1 MKNRIMCILSIIMFS
16 IICLSCTKNLTLEQ
30 KMVKYEEHVHKRWKY
45 NIDSTFEGNFTD
57 SGYREILVFF
67 NIVHKKENA
76 KSKETRLFVIDNNDT
91 IVNVYT
97 VNYRN
102 FKVDDQNFIKEI
114 DIFDIK
120 YNNAVITD
128 FNGNGMLEF
137 IYFDWAGSTLDFY
150 IEEFK
155 GDRFQN
161 IAPSILSF
169 YELTHFDFEKKSMY
183 LTQIQTN
190 KKMKLTW
197 NPERQRY
204 FCEEY

>member
-1 MKNRIMCILSIIMFS
+1 MRSRIICIILLSIISF
-16 IICLSCTKNLTLEQ
+16 SCTKQLSIEQ
-30 KMVKYEEHVHKRWKY
+30 KMIQYEERTHKCWKYE
-45 NIDSTFEGNFTD
+45 ISSTLEGNFTN
-57 SGYREILVFF
+57 SGYKEILVFF
-67 NIVHKKENA
+67 NRERKKENV
-76 KSKETRLFVIDNNDT
+76 KDEETRLFVIDNNERIQSEYFLYCRNS
-91 IVNVYT
+91 IVDE
-97 VNYRN
+97 R
-102 FKVDDQNFIKEI
+102 NFIKEI

-169 YELTHFDFEKKSMY
+169 CELTHFDFEKKSMY
-183 LTQIQTN
+183 LTQIRTN